1 MAAMAIF
8 VLVPGAF
15 AGSWI
20 WREVIKPLWAAGH
33 EVYTP
38 SLTGMGERAHLAH
51 PEINLSTHIQDV
63 VAEVTCSGLKEVIL
77 VGYSYGGIVVTGVA
91 EQIPER
97 ISKLVYLDALI
108 PEDGQSYV
116 DMFDPVF
123 AETALQVVQ
132 TIGEGWKFYANLP
145 DPRFTTQPYKTG
157 LEKLSVK
164 NPVAA
169 RLPRVFI
176 YCTEGKTGEDLGL
189 IPVTR
194 AAERA
199 RSDPNWGYYEIPADH
214 GVVFEHPDWVTEV
227 LLKLA

>member
-1 MAAMAIF
+1 
-8 VLVPGAF
+8 
-15 AGSWI
+15 
-20 WREVIKPLWAAGH
+20 
-33 EVYTP
+33 
-38 SLTGMGERAHLAH
+38 
-51 PEINLSTHIQDV
+51 
-63 VAEVTCSGLKEVIL
+63 
-77 VGYSYGGIVVTGVA
+77 VVTGVA

-116 DMFDPVF
+116 DMFSPAFVE
-123 AETALQVVQ
+123 AALQVVQ
-132 TIGEGWKFYANLP
+132 TIGEGWKFYANFS
-145 DPRFTTQPYKTG
+145 DPRFTAQPYKTG

-164 NPVAA
+164 NPVAS

-189 IPVTR
+189 IPVTQ

-214 GVVFEHPDWVTEV
+214 GAVFDHPDWVTEV

>member
-1 MAAMAIF
+1 MAIF
-8 VLVPGAF
+8 VLVPGGF

-33 EVYTP
+33 EVYAP

-51 PEINLSTHIQDV
+51 AEVNLSTHIQDV
-63 VAEVTCSGLKEVIL
+63 VSEITCSYLEEVIL
-77 VGYSYGGIVVTGVA
+77 VGYSYGGIVATGVA

-97 ISKLVYLDALI
+97 IAKLVYLDALV
-108 PEDGQSYV
+108 PEDGQAYV
-116 DMFDPVF
+116 DMVGPVV
-123 AETALQVVQ
+123 AEAALQAVRDF
-132 TIGEGWKFYANLP
+132 GEGWKFYANLP
-145 DPRFTTQPYKTG
+145 DPRYSPQPYKTG

-164 NPVAA
+164 NPAAA

-176 YCTEGKTGEDLGL
+176 YCTEGKTGEDPGL

-199 RSDPNWGYYEIPADH
+199 RSESNWDYYEIPADH
-214 GVVFEHPDWVTEV
+214 MVLFEHPDWVTQV
-227 LLKLA
+227 LLKLV